1 MNKTAAQKITAASSL
16 NHQLRGC
23 LYGFRIYASF
33 LAAERTGNMLCLA
46 AIKITAADLNY
57 AWPSSYLLF
66 LKCQA
71 CEGKHEM
78 SLWLI
83 ASLML
88 LFY

>member
-1 MNKTAAQKITAASSL
+1 MDWFLISS
-16 NHQLRGC
+16 RVK
-23 LYGFRIYASF
+23 GFLTNSCFLEDIL